1 VQLIDFPDTID
12 LAFDETGLPDD
23 GRHEPILPRPPHLA
37 ALVEQRRLDPKRL
50 DFDPDQ
56 PPPERHFWRG
66 PIGSLLLHLSPL
78 LALILWPLTTVE
90 SPPPIPIQ
98 LVIEEPPPPP
108 PPPPAPAA
116 PKPPAKP
123 PHGRLASDD
132 FGQVTASN
140 PAKGAETAPPTQGE
154 PQPPAAEAQPAPAPA
169 PVPPPLPPK
178 QAEAGPPA
186 APPTETQTAAVTA
199 PPPLPKP
206 APPKEAPPSVHLPK
220 PFDGAWPLPLHAQ
233 QPSQGPHTAALIG
246 PNATRDEYCA
256 YALSLTMS
264 HIDLLPLSFV
274 GARRGDTS
282 LTIRVLEDGTITSV
296 KVAHG
301 SGYADIDERIAKM
314 VLAVGRFPPLPQ
326 WMPGRSADF
335 TFHLHFPH
343 PAER

>member
-1 VQLIDFPDTID
+1 VQLIDFPDTVD

-23 GRHEPILPRPPHLA
+23 GRHEPLLPPPANLA
-37 ALVEQRRLDPKRL
+37 ALVEQRRLDPKRVDL
-50 DFDPDQ
+50 GPAR
-56 PPPERHFWRG
+56 PPPERRFWRG

-78 LALILWPLTTVE
+78 LVLLIWPLTTVE
-90 SPPPIPIQ
+90 TSSPIPIQ
-98 LVIEEPPPPP
+98 LVIEEPPA

-123 PHGRLASDD
+123 PHGRLASED
-132 FGQVTASN
+132 FGQVTALN
-140 PAKGAETAPPTQGE
+140 PAKGNETTPPTQGE
-154 PQPPAAEAQPAPAPA
+154 PQPPATAAQPAPAPA
-169 PVPPPLPPK
+169 PTPPSLPPIE
-178 QAEAGPPA
+178 QGAGPP
-186 APPTETQTAAVTA
+186 PSPSTETQTAAMT
-199 PPPLPKP
+199 PPPVPKP

-233 QPSQGPHTAALIG
+233 QPSQGPHTAALLG

-296 KVAHG
+296 KIAQG
-301 SGYADIDERIAKM
+301 SGYADIDERIEKM
-314 VLAVGRFPPLPQ
+314 VLAVGHFPPLPQ
-326 WMPGRSADF
+326 WMPGRWVDF